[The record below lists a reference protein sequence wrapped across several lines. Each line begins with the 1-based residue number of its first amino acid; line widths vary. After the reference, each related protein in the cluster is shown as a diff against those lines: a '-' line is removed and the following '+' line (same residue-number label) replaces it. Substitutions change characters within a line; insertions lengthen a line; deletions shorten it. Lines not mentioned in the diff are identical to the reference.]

1 MKIMHAN
8 HVTNIN
14 INISTKTKTT
24 TVLIDHIGFDVS
36 LITSSHNSLIK
47 HHF

>member
-14 INISTKTKTT
+14 INISTKTT